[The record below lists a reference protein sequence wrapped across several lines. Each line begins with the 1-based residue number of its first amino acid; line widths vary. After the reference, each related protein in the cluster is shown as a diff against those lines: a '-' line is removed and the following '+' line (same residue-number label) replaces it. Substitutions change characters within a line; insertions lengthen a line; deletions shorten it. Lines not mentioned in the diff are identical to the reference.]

1 MRNFLIASC
10 LVILIGSAANA
21 QIRIHEDFENSA
33 ILDWTEYADKD
44 ASAII
49 KMGALHLD
57 IHKEGYRINCTTE
70 LPVVPEYDFRL
81 KAKLLIPKVSEDE
94 YFGVLFDMD
103 DNFNKLAFIFSED
116 SFEVR
121 LYNRGRFV
129 EEYGD
134 FRRIKLKKGRNVEM
148 EFELIRSGGSVI
160 VQYNNIEIFR
170 QKRPIHSPHFGFI
183 TNSKLSVEELIL
195 EQDYSG
201 QEMQ

>member
-1 MRNFLIASC
+1 MRRFLLTSC
-10 LVILIGSAANA
+10 LIILICSAANA
-21 QIRIHEDFENSA
+21 QIRIHEDFENST
-33 ILDWTEYADKD
+33 ILDWTEYADRD
-44 ASAII
+44 VSAII
-49 KMGALHLD
+49 KMGA
-57 IHKEGYRINCTTE
+57 IHMDVHEEGWRISCTTE
-70 LPVVPEYDFRL
+70 LPVVPEYDFRI
-81 KAKLLIPKVSEDE
+81 KVKLLIPKISKED

-103 DNFNKLAFIFSED
+103 DKFNKLAFIFSED
-116 SFEVR
+116 SFDIGI
-121 LYNRGRFV
+121 LNRGQFV

-134 FRRIKLKKGRNVEM
+134 SRRIKLKKGRNVEM

-183 TNSKLSVEELIL
+183 TNSKLRVEDLIL